1 MTHKTPEYR
10 ISVDLD
16 PKQKIQLLHSSYMYD
31 IEPEE
36 TYRNRREAEQHAYT
50 IARHVGIASDQE
62 VDVIHV
68 NNCPKNTVFWADIGY
83 EGQVRVQTSK
93 Q

>member
-1 MTHKTPEYR
+1 MTHTTPEYY

-16 PKQKIQLLHSSYMYD
+16 PKQKIQLLYSSYIYD

-36 TYRNRREAEQHAYT
+36 TYRNRRDAEQHAFT
-50 IARHVGIASDQE
+50 IARHVGNAADQQ

-68 NNCPKNTVFWADIGY
+68 DNYPKNTVFWADIGR
-83 EGQVRVQTSK
+83 EGQVKVKTSK